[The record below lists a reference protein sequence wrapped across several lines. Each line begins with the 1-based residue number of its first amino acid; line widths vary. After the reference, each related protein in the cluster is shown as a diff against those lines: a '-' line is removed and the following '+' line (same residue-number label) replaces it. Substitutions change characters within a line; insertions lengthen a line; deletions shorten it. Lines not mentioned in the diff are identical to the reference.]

1 MKKEQKKSEVYIRSD
16 GWVFTKD
23 GMDRLV
29 AGGHKGFNRFK
40 ENIEAKIGK
49 WHRVLKP
56 LDKEAA
62 EALGEIKGMIPRAMF
77 LSSAITK
84 EWARRSRMPPVERKV
99 EGRAKF
105 MRLTLTEDAYKI
117 VCNADNPMFRE
128 FVSDAICRAAGK
140 RK

>member
-1 MKKEQKKSEVYIRSD
+1 M
-16 GWVFTKD
+16 
-23 GMDRLV
+23 
-29 AGGHKGFNRFK
+29 
-40 ENIEAKIGK
+40 
-49 WHRVLKP
+49 
-56 LDKEAA
+56 
-62 EALGEIKGMIPRAMF
+62 KGMIPRARF